1 MKLMRNQRGG
11 ISESSTT
18 SDNTTD
24 FIEIV
29 KKHDIV
35 YNTHHPDYK
44 NVEAKLKI
52 WTLIAEEIGLS
63 VGMYYKI
70 GLNYATNCIQYVMQP
85 TNRPTPLL
93 STSSQHHCHHHQS
106 QICFSFLFFLIKREI
121 FSK

>member
-1 MKLMRNQRGG
+1 MAASEDLSGIKSSLSITSTNCNNSATTTTNVSSTILSTPIIKSIQKQRGG

-44 NVEAKLKI
+44 NVEVKLKV
-52 WTLIAEEIGLS
+52 WSQIAEEIGLT
-63 VGMYYKI
+63 VG
-70 GLNYATNCIQYVMQP
+70 
-85 TNRPTPLL
+85 RF
-93 STSSQHHCHHHQS
+93 STHQMKKKRT
-106 QICFSFLFFLIKREI
+106 FSF
-121 FSK
+121 